1 MELYNGLLLAAHSYS
16 SSYLNSFLA
25 QIAQVGNPEIDTL
38 QAVPVGVPVGVP
50 VAVQGPQVVI
60 AVLSGVILAFGFQLL
75 LTNLSMAAGV
85 SYVAHS
91 GSSSGSDSDSSD
103 DGGTSIKTIG
113 LAFGLW
119 TLITVSL
126 ALFFA
131 CWLAVRLNLYPDP
144 WTGAITG
151 LVIWAL
157 YFSLLTWFSSTAVGS
172 LIGSVVKSATSGFQ
186 AMVGTATAAIGAKSA
201 SNEMVHT
208 AEAAAAAIRRELTTG
223 LDTSGIQDSLQEY
236 VAGLR
241 SNEVDVSSVEEEFER
256 LIRDSDVA
264 KADRDALPEVDSSMF
279 EKLLSDRS
287 NLSKEETKRLAKRLQ
302 SVWERNTGSS
312 KGMNELMA
320 FVASA
325 TGGQLASKGLGD
337 QLSSL
342 IAEMR
347 QSRTP
352 GDQGRQGS
360 GQDNSNDNNSDD
372 SSKGPVQQVLAQ
384 GMNTLIGMVMGKLD
398 LSDMDASK
406 LIGQIKSAQSEI
418 QGGVAGQSGNLP
430 SQLRDAAVHD
440 DNLIKADAESY
451 LHHAYLSE
459 LKSPE
464 LEENFRNVL
473 YDTDADETEMRHQL
487 AGISR
492 KTFVNV
498 LSARGMLTHSEISD
512 IATRLEVIRQ
522 DVLKN
527 VTFAEAAAAEKRVR
541 QQMESFFKY
550 SPASELSSDMG
561 DRAFKALIEEEP
573 LDGDYLRERLGHID
587 ADYFRQFLLTRNDV
601 AAHETAE
608 HYAQI
613 LERIIADAE
622 GVDKAAKVRL
632 QQQQQSIEDY
642 LRSTGKDEL
651 NPEGIK
657 RELKL
662 LMSEPDQ
669 GISSIRSRVSRF
681 DRDTFVKL
689 LAQRPEFSEGDV
701 NQVIDSVE
709 ENWVSAIH
717 TPQKVTAQA
726 QAKYDEATTA
736 IADYLR
742 STGKPELSPAGIKRD
757 LQKLMDNPKV
767 GARAIRFRLS
777 KMDRDTLVQLL
788 SQRDDLSEAEVN
800 DAIDNTLSTIQGL
813 IRSPR
818 RFVRRAK
825 VTSQRKALS
834 FQSALEDYLS
844 NTNKEALNP
853 EGVKRDL
860 KLLLSDPKLG
870 ASKLG
875 DRLSQMDDST
885 MVALLAQRPDMTEDE
900 AAEVVARIADVRHQ
914 VKDQIRS
921 IQRSIESVIDSIF
934 ARIRQYLESLDRPE
948 LDYYGIKRDMRTLF
962 DDPQAGFTAMRD
974 RLSQFDRDT
983 LVALVSSHERISERD
998 ANRVIDQIESA
1009 RDSVLGKAQRV
1020 EQQIE
1025 GRLHSIKVQTQK
1037 QIEDT
1042 KVAAEA
1048 AAWWLFAT
1056 ALISAIV
1063 SAVGGVLAV

>member
-1 MELYNGLLLAAHSYS
+1 MELYNGLIMAIHSYS
-16 SSYLNSFLA
+16 GSYLNSWLA
-25 QIAQVGNPEIDTL
+25 QAVSPEIDTL
-38 QAVPVGVPVGVP
+38 QAVPVGVPV
-50 VAVQGPQVVI
+50 AVQGPQVII

-91 GSSSGSDSDSSD
+91 GSSSHSNDHSDSHSDSSSSD
-103 DGGTSIKTIG
+103 DSGTSIKTIG

-131 CWLAVRLNLYPDP
+131 CWLAVRLNVYPDP

-172 LIGSVVKSATSGFQ
+172 LIGSVVKSATNGFQ

-201 SNEMVHT
+201 SNEIVHT

-236 VAGLR
+236 IAGLR
-241 SNEVDVSSVEEEFER
+241 SNEVDVSSIEEEFER
-256 LIRDSDVA
+256 LIRSSELANSD
-264 KADRDALPEVDSSMF
+264 KDALPEVDSSLF

-325 TGGQLASKGLGD
+325 TGGQLASKGLSD
-337 QLSSL
+337 QLSNL
-342 IAEMR
+342 INEVR
-347 QSRTP
+347 QNRT
-352 GDQGRQGS
+352 QGNQSGNQGS
-360 GQDNSNDNNSDD
+360 DQSDSGNNNSA
-372 SSKGPVQQVLAQ
+372 GPVQQVLAQ

-398 LSDMDASK
+398 LSDIDASK
-406 LIGQIKSAQSEI
+406 IIGQIKSAQSEI
-418 QGGVAGQSGNLP
+418 QGGVANQSDKLP
-430 SQLRDAAVHD
+430 SQMRDAAVAD

-473 YDTDADETEMRHQL
+473 YDSDADETEMRHQL
-487 AGISR
+487 SGISR
-492 KTFVNV
+492 KTFIDV
-498 LSARGMLTHSEISD
+498 LSARGMLTQSEISD
-512 IATRLEVIRQ
+512 MATRLEIVRQ

-541 QQMESFFKY
+541 QKMEAFFKY
-550 SPASELSSDMG
+550 SPASELTSEMG

-573 LDGDYLRERLGHID
+573 LDGDYLRDRLGQLD
-587 ADYFRQFLLTRNDV
+587 ANYFRQFLLSRDDV

-608 HYAQI
+608 HYAQL
-613 LERIIADAE
+613 LERVIADAE

-662 LMSEPDQ
+662 LLSEPDQ

-709 ENWVSAIH
+709 ESWVSAIH

-742 STGKPELSPAGIKRD
+742 STGKPELSPTGIKRD
-757 LQKLMDNPKV
+757 LQKLLDNPKV

-800 DAIDNTLSTIQGL
+800 EAIDNTLSTIQSL

-818 RFVRRAK
+818 RLARRAQAA
-825 VTSQRKALS
+825 SQRQALS
-834 FQSALEDYLS
+834 FQSALDDYLS
-844 NTNKEALNP
+844 NTNKEELNP

-870 ASKLG
+870 ASKIG

-885 MVALLAQRPDMTEDE
+885 MVALLAQRSDMTEAE
-900 AAEVVARIADVRHQ
+900 ATEVVARIADVRHQ
-914 VKDQIRS
+914 VKEQIRS
-921 IQRSIESVIDSIF
+921 IQRSVESAIERIF
-934 ARIRQYLESLDRPE
+934 AHVRQYLDSLDRPE
-948 LDYYGIKRDMRTLF
+948 LDYYGIKRDMRTMF
-962 DDPQAGFTAMRD
+962 DDPQAGFAAMRD

-1009 RDSVLGKAQRV
+1009 RDSVLTKAQRI

-1025 GRLHSIKVQTQK
+1025 SRLHSIKAQTQK

-1063 SAVGGVLAV
+1063 SAVGGAIAV